1 MVLILTALLG
11 KIIYE
16 EIKDQREIKKAKAEQ
31 RKSQQ
36 LSSPSTEQMMS
47 YQRVSREL
55 NPEQRNYIEP
65 PIPTRKSATF
75 SPTTTKFPHAT
86 TATSPTTS
94 SSSFDESPIEGV
106 FEMDACCR
114 PPAYDKELPLI
125 PPLRVNV
132 RGSQVPWSPDD
143 VRARFE
149 ELGVEERRAQESEKV
164 FELE

>member
-1 MVLILTALLG
+1 MVLILTAILG

-16 EIKDQREIKKAKAEQ
+16 EIKDQKEIKKARAEQ

-36 LSSPSTEQMMS
+36 LSSPSAEQIMT
-47 YQRVSREL
+47 YQRVSHEL
-55 NPEQRNYIEP
+55 NPEQETYIEP
-65 PIPTRKSATF
+65 PTPTRKSATF
-75 SPTTTKFPHAT
+75 SPTSAKFRYATK
-86 TATSPTTS
+86 ATSPTTS
-94 SSSFDESPIEGV
+94 SGSFDESPTEGV
-106 FEMDACCR
+106 FEMDACCP

-143 VRARFE
+143 VRARVE